1 MRARGTSAR
10 NAFCV
15 PKGEGGSSGRSSKE
29 EVWIDPLSVVS
40 TGHCGQY
47 VATVS
52 SKERKGKRKQKE
64 KKKQKKKQKKTRKTQ
79 KYRENVVNLSPPSP
93 PATHYPEKLLL

>member
-1 MRARGTSAR
+1 MNAARK
-10 NAFCV
+10 AFCV
-15 PKGEGGSSGRSSKE
+15 PRGEGGSFGRSSKA

-52 SKERKGKRKQKE
+52 SKERKEKRKQKE
-64 KKKQKKKQKKTRKTQ
+64 KKKQKKKQKKSG
-79 KYRENVVNLSPPSP
+79 NL
-93 PATHYPEKLLL
+93 

>member
-1 MRARGTSAR
+1 MNAARK
-10 NAFCV
+10 AFCV
-15 PKGEGGSSGRSSKE
+15 PRGEGGSFGRSSKE

-52 SKERKGKRKQKE
+52 SKERKEKENKKRRKQK
-64 KKKQKKKQKKTRKTQ
+64 RKTDICETC
-79 KYRENVVNLSPPSP
+79 EN
-93 PATHYPEKLLL
+93 YEKVRNAEAKARGKGHPQRKAD

>member
-1 MRARGTSAR
+1 MNPAR

-15 PKGEGGSSGRSSKE
+15 PRGEGGSFGRSSKE

-52 SKERKGKRKQKE
+52 SKERKEKRKQKE
-64 KKKQKKKQKKTRKTQ
+64 KKTEKKSGH
-79 KYRENVVNLSPPSP
+79 L
-93 PATHYPEKLLL
+93 

>member
-1 MRARGTSAR
+1 MSKLEETRMRSSGARASSLVNAAR
-10 NAFCV
+10 KAFCV
-15 PKGEGGSSGRSSKE
+15 PRGEGGSFGRSSKE

-52 SKERKGKRKQKE
+52 SKERKEKRKQKE
-64 KKKQKKKQKKTRKTQ
+64 KKKQKKSG
-79 KYRENVVNLSPPSP
+79 NL
-93 PATHYPEKLLL
+93 

>member
-1 MRARGTSAR
+1 MNAARK
-10 NAFCV
+10 AFCV
-15 PKGEGGSSGRSSKE
+15 PKGEGVSFGRSSKE

-52 SKERKGKRKQKE
+52 SKERKEKRKQKE
-64 KKKQKKKQKKTRKTQ
+64 KKKQKKSG
-79 KYRENVVNLSPPSP
+79 NL
-93 PATHYPEKLLL
+93 

>member
-1 MRARGTSAR
+1 MKKSASGRESSCEPHAARPAAR

-15 PKGEGGSSGRSSKE
+15 SRGEGGSFGRSSKE

-52 SKERKGKRKQKE
+52 SKERKEKRKQKE
-64 KKKQKKKQKKTRKTQ
+64 KKKQKKSG
-79 KYRENVVNLSPPSP
+79 NL
-93 PATHYPEKLLL
+93 